1 MEKPN
6 LISLLQKVDLFR
18 DLPDSVLNDLSA
30 LVTHHEFSKEELII
44 QKGDQGD
51 SLYIIAGGNVR
62 VHDNDLVVANLGEG
76 SFFGEMSF
84 LDTSP
89 RSMSVSA
96 DTKALLY
103 RISRDDFYRVF
114 DQYPEVFRKIV
125 STLSQRLRNQND
137 RVISELK
144 SRETELTR
152 LVDERTYELVE
163 KNDELEKTLTELKAT
178 QEQLVRQEKLASLG
192 QLTAGIA
199 HEIKNPLNFVNN
211 FAKLSFEL
219 LDEIIE
225 ADSKEERVDTGSI
238 LRQNLEKIH
247 EHGSRA
253 DGIVKGMLEH
263 SRSGGEGNKQLTD
276 INRLCDQVIEI
287 CLRDCEKKWPVFAF
301 EVGKDYAPD
310 LPRMAVMT
318 VDFSKML
325 VNLLNN
331 ACYSVHEKFITGFEG
346 YQPAIRITTDLKN
359 LRLSIGIHDNGTG
372 IPEEIRDSI
381 FNPFFT
387 TKPTGEGAG
396 LGLSIATDIV
406 MAHGGTIIC
415 ESEIGKG
422 SLFVISVPVH

>member
-6 LISLLQKVDLFR
+6 LISLLQQVDLFR

-30 LVTHHEFSKEELII
+30 LVTHHEFSKGELII
-44 QKGDQGD
+44 RKGDQGD
-51 SLYIIAGGNVR
+51 SLYIIAGGKVR
-62 VHDNDLVVANLGEG
+62 VHDDDLVVALLDDG

-96 DTKALLY
+96 ETNSLLY

-144 SRETELTR
+144 SREAELTR
-152 LVDERTYELVE
+152 LVEERTRELVE

-211 FAKLSFEL
+211 FAKLSLEL

-225 ADSKEERVDTGSI
+225 AESKEERSETGNF

-276 INRLCDQVIEI
+276 INRLCDQVVDIL
-287 CLRDCEKKWPVFAF
+287 LRDCEKKWPEFVI
-301 EVGKDYAPD
+301 EIKKEYATEI
-310 LPRMAVMT
+310 PRVAVLT
-318 VDFSKML
+318 VEFSKMIL
-325 VNLLNN
+325 NLLNN
-331 ACYSVHEKFITGFEG
+331 AAYTVHEKAFSGIEG
-346 YQPAIRITTDLKN
+346 YAPVIILTTDLKN
-359 LRLSIGIHDNGTG
+359 QRLTISIHDNGSG
-372 IPEEIRDSI
+372 IPIEIQDSI

>member
-1 MEKPN
+1 M
-6 LISLLQKVDLFR
+6 
-18 DLPDSVLNDLSA
+18 
-30 LVTHHEFSKEELII
+30 
-44 QKGDQGD
+44 GD
-51 SLYIIAGGNVR
+51 SLYIIAAGNVR
-62 VHDNDLVVANLGEG
+62 VHDEDLVVAQLGEG

-96 DTKALLY
+96 DEKALLY
-103 RISRDDFYRVF
+103 RISRDDFYKVF

-144 SRETELTR
+144 SREAELTR
-152 LVDERTYELVE
+152 LVEERTRELVE

-211 FAKLSFEL
+211 FAKLSLEL

-225 ADSKEERVDTGSI
+225 ADSKDERQDTGSF

-263 SRSGGEGNKQLTD
+263 TRSGGEGNKQLTD
-276 INRLCDQVIEI
+276 INRLCDQVIDI
-287 CLRDCEKKWPVFAF
+287 LLRDCEKKWPGF
-301 EVGKDYAPD
+301 EMEISKDYSAD
-310 LPRMAVMT
+310 MSRIAVMT

-325 VNLLNN
+325 LNILNN
-331 ACYSVHEKFITGFEG
+331 AAYAVHEKLLSGAGG
-346 YQPAIRITTDLKN
+346 YRPVIKISTDLKN
-359 LRLSIGIHDNGTG
+359 QRLTIGILDNGNG
-372 IPEEIRDSI
+372 ISEEIRDAI

-415 ESEIGKG
+415 ESEVGKG
-422 SLFVISVPVH
+422 SSFVISVPAS